1 VNDIK
6 LSVGLNEN
14 LGQMI
19 LNLSMGLYE
28 NLGQMILD

>member
-1 VNDIK
+1 MTFK
-6 LSVGLNEN
+6 LSVGLHEN

-28 NLGQMILD
+28 NLRNTLGTG